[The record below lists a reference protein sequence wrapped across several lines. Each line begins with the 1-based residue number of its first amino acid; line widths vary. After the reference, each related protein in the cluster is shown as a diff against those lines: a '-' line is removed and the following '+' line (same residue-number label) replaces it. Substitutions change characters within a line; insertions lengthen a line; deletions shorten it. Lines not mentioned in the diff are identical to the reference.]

1 MRRLAEVRRGSTDRQ
16 YAKARKAMAQSIE
29 LAEAKVEASKEAF
42 QALMDLPEDA
52 EPLQM
57 QSVLSK
63 AAAAQTEATTA
74 IQAARVPLVERLQKA
89 KADGVTT
96 DTSEVLKEFQE
107 MFAKLAPLQTKLD
120 EQRKDANDK
129 EHRFVAT
136 CLMQEASE
144 MFKVLDAKLEKLH
157 ETAMMFTASGGQEL
171 QALVRLG
178 HLLEVLRRHAAA
190 TSKTPSAL
198 FAELAKAS
206 GEGDGCDRLMPAGIV
221 TALKSLQPELP
232 DLSDLL
238 GTEEEQE
245 LLPAA
250 VSQMDVASAE
260 GSGISP
266 EKFEEHMKLS
276 YLCVAVVTMTSER
289 EVGSTTVRKLE
300 VNEVLEALGVA
311 RREPQSGLVR
321 VECKAK
327 DDAQGF
333 VTVAGS
339 GGTTYLEVYTPFMAC
354 VRTAEEAL
362 ADSYESVSQTVAYL
376 KQKHDE
382 LRSTRGAA
390 ALQDLKEQL
399 QNLRVR
405 GTRAQVAHSDVKN
418 KVAEAKNRH
427 ERQLEALKKKR
438 QQAEEK
444 LAADTITGEASSMVD
459 DLIAKVTAACA
470 EATSVLSNC
479 TGTGANSAGS
489 LQALEQVE
497 KDLQSAVEACQ
508 EGEAKI
514 MKTVMEE
521 IRNASKGPLFD
532 ARKVM
537 FRLKVKLSP
546 LPNNCKKHLRT
557 IEEKKKEV
565 VEDVRQMVADLLREH
580 AINHDLSS
588 DALFEQLRKAGEGDD
603 TAEDGTITLAS
614 FRTFLL
620 NSVRM
625 GEAELELA
633 LQGFEANLTRFALLD
648 LVEEYRTC
656 VKEVAVTPALEVKGS
671 TAMRKLE
678 LEETVEVLGQH
689 STEEAAGLLRS
700 RCRALRD
707 NLEGW
712 VTLNGNQGTAFLKR
726 ISKPYYFCKA
736 ETPLME
742 CCAST
747 GKPLGTARHGEL
759 LEVLEGPRLE
769 KTAEVSKAK
778 GKAIKDAKVG
788 SVLFKDES
796 GKCFFELLDV
806 LLCKGCVALTDN
818 FDIGACKAIRKL
830 EVGEK
835 LQALEEPR
843 EDAKRHLVRMK
854 VKALS
859 DGKEGWATSQGNQ
872 GTMYVA
878 ENNRHYTCTHSVDL
892 ETTAGEVRR
901 LEPGEHFELLSDPT
915 TESRQG
921 KLFARGRCLS
931 SSAQVGEG
939 WFAVDEAVQPWI
951 HRQKCAKDATLRT
964 SMDADAEV
972 VRELAAGEDVEI
984 CQAPEPSAS
993 SGGGTL
999 MVRVRAKKDGVAGFL
1014 PLFGEDGQAL
1024 LV

>member
-1 MRRLAEVRRGSTDRQ
+1 
-16 YAKARKAMAQSIE
+16 
-29 LAEAKVEASKEAF
+29 
-42 QALMDLPEDA
+42 
-52 EPLQM
+52 
-57 QSVLSK
+57 
-63 AAAAQTEATTA
+63 
-74 IQAARVPLVERLQKA
+74 
-89 KADGVTT
+89 
-96 DTSEVLKEFQE
+96 
-107 MFAKLAPLQTKLD
+107 
-120 EQRKDANDK
+120 
-129 EHRFVAT
+129 
-136 CLMQEASE
+136 
-144 MFKVLDAKLEKLH
+144 
-157 ETAMMFTASGGQEL
+157 
-171 QALVRLG
+171 
-178 HLLEVLRRHAAA
+178 
-190 TSKTPSAL
+190 
-198 FAELAKAS
+198 
-206 GEGDGCDRLMPAGIV
+206 
-221 TALKSLQPELP
+221 
-232 DLSDLL
+232 
-238 GTEEEQE
+238 
-245 LLPAA
+245 
-250 VSQMDVASAE
+250 MDVASAE

-399 QNLRVR
+399 QNLRARSAYAQMQKLLGLVPFLLQ
-405 GTRAQVAHSDVKN
+405 AQVAHSDVKN

-508 EGEAKI
+508 EELRTRVGEAKI

-565 VEDVRQMVADLLREH
+565 LEDVRQMVADLLREH

-603 TAEDGTITLAS
+603 TAEETCESRSFWIQSRQRQDGTITLAS

-648 LVEEYRTC
+648 LVMAPEAIAVRKTRSASIAAATFKERWC

-778 GKAIKDAKVG
+778 GKAIKDPTCNP
-788 SVLFKDES
+788 S
-796 GKCFFELLDV
+796 GDFP
-806 LLCKGCVALTDN
+806 
-818 FDIGACKAIRKL
+818 KL
-830 EVGEK
+830 
-835 LQALEEPR
+835 
-843 EDAKRHLVRMK
+843 
-854 VKALS
+854 
-859 DGKEGWATSQGNQ
+859 
-872 GTMYVA
+872 
-878 ENNRHYTCTHSVDL
+878 
-892 ETTAGEVRR
+892 
-901 LEPGEHFELLSDPT
+901 
-915 TESRQG
+915 
-921 KLFARGRCLS
+921 
-931 SSAQVGEG
+931 
-939 WFAVDEAVQPWI
+939 
-951 HRQKCAKDATLRT
+951 
-964 SMDADAEV
+964 
-972 VRELAAGEDVEI
+972 
-984 CQAPEPSAS
+984 
-993 SGGGTL
+993 
-999 MVRVRAKKDGVAGFL
+999 
-1014 PLFGEDGQAL
+1014 
-1024 LV
+1024 